1 MRIGEVAS
9 RSGVSARML
18 RHYEAIG
25 LVTPGGRSSAGY
37 REYDADDIVR
47 IFHVESL
54 RALGLSLREV
64 GQALDDP
71 TFAPGDVVADL
82 AARTEQRI
90 GRERALLERLRRVA
104 DSGPGD
110 WEQVL
115 DVVALLSGLDSD
127 DPSGRQRAALSGD
140 VVAGEVLARAVLT
153 ERDLNVAGAL
163 RWALSRSGDDAT
175 DVLASHLAD
184 DDAEVRRRAV
194 LALVET
200 PGESSATALR
210 SAMPDSDPGVRSRAV
225 LGLAQRGERDVV
237 PELIDLVVDGV
248 ADVDAAEALAVIA
261 GENADE
267 IVGGLVARL
276 GDDAAV
282 RRRIAQALGEVGG
295 PAAVIALRGLVDDHD
310 DGVAVVAKYLLRDR

>member
-18 RHYEAIG
+18 RHYEAVG
-25 LVTPGGRSSAGY
+25 LVTPSGRSSAGY
-37 REYDADDIVR
+37 REYGADDIVR

-64 GQALDDP
+64 RQALDDP

-90 GRERALLERLRRVA
+90 DRERDLLERLRRVA
-104 DSGPGD
+104 DSGPDD

-115 DVVALLSGLDSD
+115 DVVALLSGLDSE
-127 DPSGRQRAALSGD
+127 DPSGRQRAALAGD
-140 VVAGEVLARAVLT
+140 SVAGEVLARAVLA
-153 ERDLNVAGAL
+153 ESDLNVAGAL

-175 DVLASHLAD
+175 DVLASVLAD
-184 DDAEVRRRAV
+184 DDVEVRRRAV
-194 LALVET
+194 LALLET
-200 PGESSATALR
+200 PGENATAALR
-210 SAMPDSDPGVRSRAV
+210 SAVSDTDPGVRSRAV
-225 LGLAQRGERDVV
+225 LGLADRGERDVV

-248 ADVDAAEALAVIA
+248 ADVDAAEALASIA
-261 GENADE
+261 GGDAVE
-267 IVGGLVARL
+267 GLVARL

-282 RRRIAQALGEVGG
+282 RRRIAQALGEIGG
-295 PAAVIALRGLVDDHD
+295 AAADSALRDLVDDPD
-310 DGVAVVAKYLLRDR
+310 AGVTVIAKYLLTDR